1 MKVAKSAIEFSKALV
16 VRINLKKAE
25 EGYNFA
31 IEVLKKTAGISTED
45 LLSINQVRQRMA
57 DMYRTSFSTN
67 GSQRYDPEDR
77 PFKLSEACNQ
87 TVDKINGEDNQLG
100 AYARAKALAMF
111 GKAHVAKKLRDKAEE
126 LLLKAQTLISGEYG
140 ED

>member
-67 GSQRYDPEDR
+67 GS
-77 PFKLSEACNQ
+77 
-87 TVDKINGEDNQLG
+87 
-100 AYARAKALAMF
+100 
-111 GKAHVAKKLRDKAEE
+111 
-126 LLLKAQTLISGEYG
+126 
-140 ED
+140 